1 MDTATILSHVD
12 HTLLKPEATWEQ
24 IKTLCDEAMEFG
36 CATVCIPPSFV
47 KQAAAYVQGNLKICT
62 VIGFPN
68 GYNTTAAKIF
78 ETKDAVENGAS
89 EIDMV
94 INNGMVKDRQWDD
107 IAHEIAGIKAACLGR
122 PLKVIIETCL
132 LSDMEK
138 IKLCQLSAKEE
149 VAYVKTSTGFS
160 TGGATREDVA
170 LLRENLP
177 ASVKVKASGGI
188 RTLEDGQAYL
198 DLGADRLGA
207 SALIAEGGESGG
219 HVGELTTMVLVP
231 QVCDATSLPVIAAG
245 GIADGRGVAAAFLL
259 GACGVQMGTR
269 FLSAE
274 ECSIHPVYK
283 ERILKANDL
292 CTMVTG
298 KRLGHPVRSLRTS
311 FARNYSKAEYGGMDD
326 EALEALGSGALRK
339 AVVEGDLE
347 HGCFLSGQIAAM
359 VHEVQPAADIVRDVI
374 EGAEPVL
381 KGATKWVR

>member
-12 HTLLKPEATWEQ
+12 HTLLKPESTWEQ
-24 IKTLCDEAMEFG
+24 IKTICDEAMEFG

-138 IKLCQLSAKEE
+138 IKLCQLAAKEE

-198 DLGADRLGA
+198 DQGADRLGA
-207 SALIAEGGESGG
+207 SAL
-219 HVGELTTMVLVP
+219 VGE
-231 QVCDATSLPVIAAG
+231 
-245 GIADGRGVAAAFLL
+245 
-259 GACGVQMGTR
+259 
-269 FLSAE
+269 
-274 ECSIHPVYK
+274 
-283 ERILKANDL
+283 
-292 CTMVTG
+292 
-298 KRLGHPVRSLRTS
+298 
-311 FARNYSKAEYGGMDD
+311 ARKQ
-326 EALEALGSGALRK
+326 K
-339 AVVEGDLE
+339 
-347 HGCFLSGQIAAM
+347 
-359 VHEVQPAADIVRDVI
+359 
-374 EGAEPVL
+374 
-381 KGATKWVR
+381 